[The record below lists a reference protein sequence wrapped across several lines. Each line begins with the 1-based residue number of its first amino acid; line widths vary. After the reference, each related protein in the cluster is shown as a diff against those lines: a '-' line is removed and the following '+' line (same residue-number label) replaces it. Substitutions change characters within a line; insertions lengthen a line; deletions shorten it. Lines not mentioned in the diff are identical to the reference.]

1 MNPETV
7 AAMQPPQN
15 PGNLRI
21 FIAISEVKKDMETLA
36 ALMVS
41 PRRHWS
47 LEEIAECL
55 RSDAKRLGE
64 LENKFN
70 FEKEVFE

>member
-1 MNPETV
+1 MNPETATV
-7 AAMQPPQN
+7 TLQPQN
-15 PGNLRI
+15 PGNLRT

-36 ALMVS
+36 TLLVT
-41 PRRHWS
+41 PKRHWS
-47 LEEIAECL
+47 LEEMAECL
-55 RSDAKRLGE
+55 RSDAKRLSD

>member
-1 MNPETV
+1 MNPEIAT
-7 AAMQPPQN
+7 ATQRPQN

-21 FIAISEVKKDMETLA
+21 FIAISEVRKDMETLA
-36 ALMVS
+36 TLLVS

-47 LEEIAECL
+47 LGEIAECL